1 MKKITRRSML
11 KGSAVAA
18 AALALSACGG
28 SSSSSSSASSAS
40 AAASAAADGIGF
52 PKNETITLAV
62 PGKAGGG
69 SDLAIRYYSEGLNRI
84 YGLKTTVTNY
94 DSNTVGHQTVA
105 NAKPDGTTLT
115 LATSSLNIQYI
126 TGNATV
132 NPMTDF
138 TLIACLQD
146 NGFSTL
152 AVPANAPYDDFQG
165 FVDYAKSHPNELNAG
180 MPAAGANT
188 FLFGKLCSVLGIELN
203 KVECASESDRLT
215 NLAGGFIDIGVV
227 GLGNAQ
233 EYSKAGKLK
242 VIGTVAGD
250 GITIDH
256 LTYGYHESAPVL
268 NDVSVRFEAG
278 KSYAIVGTSGSGK
291 SPLVNLL
298 MGSSNDYQGSIRFDQ
313 RELRSIAT
321 ESLYGLVSV
330 VQQNVFIF
338 DDTIH
343 NNITMFRHFDEKL
356 VQQATE
362 KAGLTP
368 LLAERG
374 EDYICGEGGS
384 GLSGGERQRISIAR
398 CLLRLTPVLL
408 IDEATAALDAAT
420 AYSVSAAILAIEGLT
435 RIVVTHRLEEPL
447 LRKYDEILVLK
458 NGEICERGSF
468 DALMARREQFY
479 SLFNVANG

>member
-28 SSSSSSSASSAS
+28 SSSSTASSAS
-40 AAASAAADGIGF
+40 TAASAAGTAAADGIGF

-188 FLFGKLCSVLGIELN
+188 FLFGKL
-203 KVECASESDRLT
+203 
-215 NLAGGFIDIGVV
+215 
-227 GLGNAQ
+227 
-233 EYSKAGKLK
+233 K

-250 GITIDH
+250 GITIDQYPAE
-256 LTYGYHESAPVL
+256 LPENYKTLQEQGFKDCYMLVYHYLMGPAGMDETMVKQMNAAMEEVVNDPTVHDGIAGIGHIPGWHDLEESEEL
-268 NDVSVRFEAG
+268 HQKEYDE
-278 KSYAIVGTSGSGK
+278 
-291 SPLVNLL
+291 LVNIAKNLG
-298 MGSSNDYQGSIRFDQ
+298 MYVQG
-313 RELRSIAT
+313 
-321 ESLYGLVSV
+321 
-330 VQQNVFIF
+330 
-338 DDTIH
+338 
-343 NNITMFRHFDEKL
+343 
-356 VQQATE
+356 
-362 KAGLTP
+362 
-368 LLAERG
+368 
-374 EDYICGEGGS
+374 
-384 GLSGGERQRISIAR
+384 
-398 CLLRLTPVLL
+398 
-408 IDEATAALDAAT
+408 
-420 AYSVSAAILAIEGLT
+420 
-435 RIVVTHRLEEPL
+435 
-447 LRKYDEILVLK
+447 
-458 NGEICERGSF
+458 
-468 DALMARREQFY
+468 
-479 SLFNVANG
+479 

>member
-28 SSSSSSSASSAS
+28 SSSSTASSAS
-40 AAASAAADGIGF
+40 TAASAAGTAAADGIGF

-105 NAKPDGTTLT
+105 NAKPDGTTLMV
-115 LATSSLNIQYI
+115 ATSALNIQYI
-126 TGNATV
+126 TGNAQV
-132 NPMTDF
+132 NPMTDL

-152 AVPANAPYDDFQG
+152 AVPKNAPYDDFNG
-165 FVDYAKSHPNELNAG
+165 FVEYAKAHPNELNAG

-188 FLFGKLCSVLGIELN
+188 FLFGKLCGVLGIELN

-233 EYSKAGKLK
+233 EYEKAGKLK

-250 GITIDH
+250 GITISEYPAELPENYKTLQEQGFPDCYM
-256 LTYGYHESAPVL
+256 LVYH
-268 NDVSVRFEAG
+268 
-278 KSYAIVGTSGSGK
+278 Y
-291 SPLVNLL
+291 L
-298 MGSSNDYQGSIRFDQ
+298 MGPAGMD
-313 RELRSIAT
+313 E
-321 ESLYGLVSV
+321 
-330 VQQNVFIF
+330 
-338 DDTIH
+338 
-343 NNITMFRHFDEKL
+343 TMVKEMN
-356 VQQATE
+356 
-362 KAGLTP
+362 
-368 LLAERG
+368 
-374 EDYICGEGGS
+374 
-384 GLSGGERQRISIAR
+384 
-398 CLLRLTPVLL
+398 
-408 IDEATAALDAAT
+408 AAMV
-420 AYSVSAAILAIEGLT
+420 Y
-435 RIVVTHRLEEPL
+435 H
-447 LRKYDEILVLK
+447 Y
-458 NGEICERGSF
+458 
-468 DALMARREQFY
+468 LM
-479 SLFNVANG
+479 